1 MSQPWPVK
9 AVPLAVLLL
18 VTGFTLD
25 AVTIVYTY
33 GHTTEVFALAGA
45 KDDSMS
51 GSAAVLYTWFAG
63 GLSLFAMALSAGL
76 LCWGVVG
83 LLGEESWG
91 RTSSLAVLAP
101 NALFTA
107 VALPGLG
114 WRDRAAL
121 DPNDLSAY
129 FDPAITPAFI
139 RFADVADVPFGFA
152 GAVGALVLLL
162 LPTTRRWVDRN
173 RDDGA
178 ETGLATA

>member
-1 MSQPWPVK
+1 MPQPWTVK
-9 AVPLAVLLL
+9 AVPVAVLLL

-25 AVTIVYTY
+25 TVTIVYTY
-33 GHTTEVFALAGA
+33 GHTLEVFALAGT
-45 KDDSMS
+45 KDDSSS
-51 GSAAVLYTWFAG
+51 GSVAVLVTWFAG
-63 GLSLFAMALSAGL
+63 GLSLFVMALSAGL

-83 LLGEESWG
+83 LLGKESWG
-91 RTSSLAVLAP
+91 RTLSLAVLVP

-107 VALPGLG
+107 VALPDLG

-121 DPNDLSAY
+121 DQNDLSAY
-129 FDPAITPAFI
+129 FDPAVTPAFV

-162 LPTTRRWVDRN
+162 LPTTRRWVVRD

-178 ETGLATA
+178 DAGLAAA